1 MEETDF
7 PTVTTTDMKKV
18 VDNAAEKAHKAIH
31 KPNSLSD
38 KANPHL
44 VIDLVCTDILRG
56 MYRIALGETE
66 EIEEPE
72 VPEEPTEEPTE
83 PEEPVEELEVE

>member
-1 MEETDF
+1 MPQVE
-7 PTVTTTDMKKV
+7 TTDMKKV
-18 VDNAAEKAHKAIH
+18 IDNAAEKAHKAIH

-44 VIDLVCTDILRG
+44 VIDLVCTDIARG

-72 VPEEPTEEPTE
+72 VPVEPDEPTTEPTD
-83 PEEPVEELEVE
+83 PEEPSVDETEGE